1 MFGKGINRGIF
12 GIPSAKKSEIEGLV
26 KLLET
31 RNPTPEP
38 TLFLEKVKSIEVLN
52 LQKLEFISAV
62 DNSKHCFF
70 FFSFCEL
77 VRWVDAGSLFTVQ

>member
-1 MFGKGINRGIF
+1 MFEKGINRGIF

-38 TLFLEKVKSIEVLN
+38 TLFLEKVKSINDVL
-52 LQKLEFISAV
+52 KF
-62 DNSKHCFF
+62 
-70 FFSFCEL
+70 
-77 VRWVDAGSLFTVQ
+77 